1 MGPFMS
7 QEDLMTALY
16 LFTTFVSSILFFRQQ
31 RDNARRTEYRLAQ
44 LEARVMARLDALA
57 ELNQDSTQPDAVSS
71 SYPCNT
77 ESPRRFQLISRR
89 SSTQPADCELS

>member
-1 MGPFMS
+1 MS

-57 ELNQDSTQPDAVSS
+57 ELNQESTQLDAVSPS
-71 SYPCNT
+71 HSRTTPNT
-77 ESPRRFQLISRR
+77 RRFQLVSRR
-89 SSTQPADCELS
+89 SSTRPVDCELSVHE